1 MSRRSSP
8 AAGTVTVRVPAT
20 AANLGPGY
28 DSFGLALG
36 RYDTVTARLAD
47 PGAGPRIR
55 VTGQGAGS
63 VPLDES
69 HLVYRSAMRGFAEW
83 GQPAPA
89 LDLVCHN
96 EIPHGGGQGSSA
108 AAIVAGLAVA
118 RALTTAAGADGGA
131 GADVA
136 ASRSDEALLDL
147 ASTLEGHP
155 DNAAPAVL
163 GSFTVAWQGPDGRTR
178 VVRRPVHQDI
188 RVLLFTA
195 ATGASTEQARALL
208 PTQVPHRDAVANV
221 AAAALLVHALTDE
234 PALLL
239 DATADRLHQP
249 YRAGALPTTA
259 MLVSR
264 LRDAGLAAVVSGA
277 GPSVL
282 AFVTE
287 EQWRGRAAW
296 WERPGDG
303 FTAEILPVDTGGL
316 QVSTA
321 RG

>member
-1 MSRRSSP
+1 M
-8 AAGTVTVRVPAT
+8 TVRVPAT
-20 AANLGPGY
+20 SANLGPGY

-83 GQPAPA
+83 GQPARA
-89 LDLVCHN
+89 LELVCHN

-118 RALTTAAGADGGA
+118 RALTAGADDGA
-131 GADVA
+131 GAGVDGTA
-136 ASRSDEALLDL
+136 GRAGRSDEALLDL

-178 VVRRPVHQDI
+178 VVRRPVHPAI
-188 RVLLFTA
+188 RLLLFTA
-195 ATGASTEQARALL
+195 ASGASTEQARALL

-249 YRAGALPTTA
+249 YRAGALPATA
-259 MLVSR
+259 ALVAR

-282 AFVTE
+282 AFVTD
-287 EQWRGRAAW
+287 QQLTGRAAW
-296 WERPGDG
+296 WQHPGDG

-316 QVSTA
+316 RVVTR

>member
-1 MSRRSSP
+1 MSRPADGSP
-8 AAGTVTVRVPAT
+8 AAVTVRVPAT
-20 AANLGPGY
+20 SANLGPGY
-28 DSFGLALG
+28 DSFGVALG
-36 RYDTVTARLAD
+36 RYDTVTARPAP
-47 PGAGPRIR
+47 PGEGPRIR
-55 VTGQGAGS
+55 VTGEGADT

-69 HLVYRSAMRGFAEW
+69 HLVYRSAMRGFAEL
-83 GQPAPA
+83 GQPAMA

-118 RALTTAAGADGGA
+118 RALTADG
-131 GADVA
+131 A
-136 ASRSDEALLDL
+136 ARLPDEALLDL
-147 ASTLEGHP
+147 ASSIEGHP

-178 VVRRPVHQDI
+178 VVRRPVHPDI
-188 RVLLFTA
+188 RLVLFSSA
-195 ATGASTEQARALL
+195 VGASTEQARALL

-249 YRAGALPTTA
+249 YRADALPATA
-259 MLVSR
+259 QLVAR
-264 LRDAGLAAVVSGA
+264 LRGAGVAAVVSGA

-282 AFVTE
+282 AFVTA
-287 EQWRGRAAW
+287 EQLGSDAARL
-296 WERPGDG
+296 WERPPDG
-303 FTAEILPVDTGGL
+303 FTAAILPVDTDGL
-316 QVSTA
+316 QVST
-321 RG
+321 